1 MQNVPLQGKRYLRF
15 AWYENVEIML
25 SGIQMWRFAQICD
38 HFGVRLSISS
48 PLTRPCVSFHYD
60 SLVSVAF
67 GFASTKN
74 IRAIVDEYHGLDEL
88 QTCTPFFRGRKL
100 GVRKSGVATVDIVQ
114 SRLSVNTSSSCAS
127 ETLVLPPSHLCYFV
141 AIGTHNLRPVW
152 WYQ

>member
-1 MQNVPLQGKRYLRF
+1 
-15 AWYENVEIML
+15 ML

-88 QTCTPFFRGRKL
+88 QTCTPFLRGRNV
-100 GVRKSGVATVDIVQ
+100 GAGTSGVATVDIVQ
-114 SRLSVNTSSSCAS
+114 ARLSVNTSSSRVS
-127 ETLVLPPSHLCYFV
+127 EKLLLAPTHLCYFV
-141 AIGTHNLRPVW
+141 VIGTHNLRPVW
-152 WYQ
+152 GYH